1 MLSVFQPFPGYG
13 HPTTRLAPGALN
25 VARTDYAR
33 RVLNTLYQDAEVY
46 DILHAP
52 GTAKDV
58 AGLARIERLYSKA
71 PTSGS
76 WLEPACGS
84 ARYLL
89 AAAAKGRRVI
99 GFDLA
104 PGMIEYAKS
113 RFKAKGG
120 GGLTRK
126 ANLFV
131 ADMADF
137 ASHVKPGSVSLAFNL
152 INSIRHLDT
161 DLALDAHFRDIAA
174 SLHKGG
180 VYAVGISLSEYGLEP
195 PSEDVWQGKRGGVH
209 VHQVVQFEPPTVRG
223 RSKAAR
229 VERVFSHLTIT
240 RGRGSKQVVTTAA
253 ATYALRCYDL
263 EQWRAAIDR
272 SPLRELATSD
282 ERGTPLP
289 PACPGYTLFILARKD
304 HPTPLPVPFRVPM
317 KPDPA
322 TRG

>member
-1 MLSVFQPFPGYG
+1 MQ
-13 HPTTRLAPGALN
+13 
-25 VARTDYAR
+25 
-33 RVLNTLYQDAEVY
+33 NTLYQDAEVY

-58 AGLARIERLYSKA
+58 AGLARIERLYAKA
-71 PTSGS
+71 PATAA

-89 AAAAKGRRVI
+89 AAAAKGRKVI

-104 PGMIEYAKS
+104 PGMIDYAKA
-113 RFKAKGG
+113 RFKERS
-120 GGLTRK
+120 LTRK

-161 DLALDAHFRDIAA
+161 DAALDAHFCDIAT

-195 PSEDVWQGKRGGVH
+195 PSEDVWQGKRGATH
-209 VHQVVQFEPPTVRG
+209 VHQVVQFEPPTIKG

-229 VERVFSHLTIT
+229 IERVFSHLTIT
-240 RGRGSKQVVTTAA
+240 RKKQASTAT

-272 SPLRELATSD
+272 SPLRELATCD
-282 ERGTPLP
+282 ERGTRLP
-289 PACPGYTLFILARKD
+289 PACPGYTLFILARRD
-304 HPTPLPVPFRVPM
+304 HPTPLPAPFRVPF

-322 TRG
+322 TKA